1 MRVLLVAGLAA
12 TALLVLPFLQPI
24 HQSLDYHAFADRRT
38 IWGVPNF
45 WNVVSNLAFLPVAV
59 WGWRALRSPSAF
71 LQNWER
77 TAYGILLA
85 GVALVT
91 FGSGYYHLSPS
102 NATLFWDRLPMTI
115 AFMALLATTIGE
127 RISPSAG
134 RLLLFPLLALGAASV
149 LYWKFSDDLRLY
161 VVVQFYPMLAIPLM
175 LLLFP
180 PRYTGTAGIFAMIA
194 LYGVAKLLE
203 LFDYQLASS
212 GHAWKHVAA
221 AAAILCY
228 VTMVKHRHPTW
239 GQHSPRLGETRASAT
254 GTDRS
259 WAP

>member
-1 MRVLLVAGLAA
+1 MRVLLVAGLAPA
-12 TALLVLPFLQPI
+12 ALLVLPFLQPI

-38 IWGVPNF
+38 LWGVPNF

-71 LQNWER
+71 LENWEH
-77 TAYGILLA
+77 TAYRILLV

-91 FGSGYYHLSPS
+91 FGSGYYHWSPN

-127 RISPSAG
+127 RISMKAG
-134 RLLLFPLLALGAASV
+134 RLLLFPLLAVGAASV

-161 VVVQFYPMLAIPLM
+161 AVVQFYPMLAIPLM
-175 LLLFP
+175 LMLFP
-180 PRYTGTAGIFAMIA
+180 PQYTGTAGIFVMIA

-203 LFDYQLASS
+203 FLDYQIASS
-212 GHAWKHVAA
+212 GHAWKHIAA

-228 VTMVKHRHPTW
+228 VTMVAQRRPTQ
-239 GQHSPRLGETRASAT
+239 GQHSLRSGEPRA
-254 GTDRS
+254 
-259 WAP
+259 